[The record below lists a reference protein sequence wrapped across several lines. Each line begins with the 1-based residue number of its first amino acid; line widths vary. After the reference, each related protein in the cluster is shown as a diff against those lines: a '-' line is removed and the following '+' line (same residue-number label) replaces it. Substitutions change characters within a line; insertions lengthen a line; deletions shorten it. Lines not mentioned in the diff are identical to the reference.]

1 MTLKAYLN
9 RFRSVKHSNCAMS
22 WSGTFRW
29 YCSQSC
35 VYSDKTTWCL
45 WWKIPLENP
54 WKGDFRDSAFQNV
67 PRCLG
72 PKKLVASLF
81 WCEFQSRLLF
91 IVSLK
96 GGWRMV
102 PRKMWVSENFGPI
115 SKSQERFLRV
125 SKSRFREFFLR
136 LGGSIFLSIFLFGLQ
151 KSNFSEFRGTPYGNE
166 RVN

>member
-125 SKSRFREFFLR
+125 SKSRFRVFFFAPRRLDFFIDFFVWSSEVEFF
-136 LGGSIFLSIFLFGLQ
+136 
-151 KSNFSEFRGTPYGNE
+151 
-166 RVN
+166 RVQGYTLWK